1 MAAPDVLRRPVWLC
15 FERTFSMLKGFKDF
29 FTRGNVIDL
38 AVAFVI
44 GAAFAAL
51 VNGFVSRIITPILNA
66 VGGDNMVNGL
76 GFSIRHGSS
85 EIEARTFVDIG
96 GLINLVI
103 VFFITAAVVYF
114 IFVLPKQKYDEL
126 RARIDKNAET
136 AEEEKVSED
145 VALLREI
152 RDALVGQGSTSPHV
166 PPPSDPIA

>member
-1 MAAPDVLRRPVWLC
+1 M
-15 FERTFSMLKGFKDF
+15 
-29 FTRGNVIDL
+29 
-38 AVAFVI
+38 
-44 GAAFAAL
+44 
-51 VNGFVSRIITPILNA
+51 NGFVSRIITPILNA

>member
-1 MAAPDVLRRPVWLC
+1 MAATDRAHRPVSPG
-15 FERTFSMLKGFKDF
+15 FEGTFGMLKGFKDF

-51 VNGFVSRIITPILNA
+51 VSGFVGKIITPILNA
-66 VGGDNMVNGL
+66 VGGANMVNGL
-76 GFSIRHGSS
+76 GFSIRHGSK
-85 EIEARTFVDIG
+85 EIEQTTFVDIG

-114 IFVLPKQKYDEL
+114 IFVLPKQKYDEI
-126 RARIDKNAET
+126 RARFDKNAAV

-152 RDALVGQGSTSPHV
+152 RDALVGQGSSSPHV
-166 PPPSDPIA
+166 PPASDPTA

>member
-1 MAAPDVLRRPVWLC
+1 
-15 FERTFSMLKGFKDF
+15 MLKGFKDF

-51 VNGFVSRIITPILNA
+51 VSGFVSRIITPILNA
-66 VGGDNMVNGL
+66 VGGANMVHGL
-76 GFSIRHGSS
+76 GFSIRHGSA
-85 EIEARTFVDIG
+85 EIEASTFVDIG
-96 GLINLVI
+96 GLINIII

-126 RARIDKNAET
+126 RARFDKNAEK
-136 AEEEKVSED
+136 AEEEKVTED

-166 PPPSDPIA
+166 PPASDPTA

>member
-1 MAAPDVLRRPVWLC
+1 
-15 FERTFSMLKGFKDF
+15 MLKGFKDF

-51 VNGFVSRIITPILNA
+51 VSGFVSKIITPVLNA

-76 GFSIRHGSS
+76 GFSLRHGSP
-85 EIEARTFVDIG
+85 EIERTTFVDIG

-114 IFVLPKQKYDEL
+114 IFVLPKQKYDQL
-126 RARIDKNAET
+126 RARFDKNAAK

-145 VALLREI
+145 ITLLREI
-152 RDALVGQGSTSPHV
+152 RDALAGRGSTSPNV
-166 PPPSDPIA
+166 PPASDPTNPTA